1 MKRLLLT
8 AGLALPHL
16 LFAQAP
22 SGVSLDRDRPLV
34 GETVTVVVNFEAATR
49 WCGLRVDLGDGDV
62 RDVKVED
69 FPLTL
74 TKQYASAG
82 RYVIRAAGRAV
93 PRGLLSVLPCTGRA
107 RTAALAVV
115 EARRDEPLPPRREDL
130 QGNSVDP
137 KEVEKKEDER
147 RKHAERRELERQKQ
161 ERKQRDDRDKR
172 EREKRD
178 QAEER
183 ERARRADEAV
193 RPPPTRQAAP
203 ATLPHP
209 APRRAPPPAPAA
221 SKPLDGSLK
230 VF

>member
-22 SGVSLDRDRPLV
+22 SGVSLDSDRLLV

-62 RDVKVED
+62 RDVRVQD

-74 TKQYASAG
+74 TKQYASTG
-82 RYVIRAAGRAV
+82 RFVIRAAGRAL
-93 PRGLLSVLPCTGRA
+93 PRGLLSVLRCTGRA
-107 RTAALAVV
+107 RTAALEVV
-115 EARRDEPLPPRREDL
+115 EIRRDEPVSSRQLDLQANGIVLKEIKKKYREGYRHEDASQHNGEIEFERAYGRHDHGGRREP
-130 QGNSVDP
+130 V
-137 KEVEKKEDER
+137 R
-147 RKHAERRELERQKQ
+147 RTSPLRRQPA
-161 ERKQRDDRDKR
+161 DRGP
-172 EREKRD
+172 
-178 QAEER
+178 
-183 ERARRADEAV
+183 
-193 RPPPTRQAAP
+193 RPDAAP
-203 ATLPHP
+203 SS
-209 APRRAPPPAPAA
+209 APLPAPAN